1 MRGLLELMK
10 LYESDEENIEF
21 LRGSFKFI
29 NFYVSDIDPTE
40 LLRDSFKII
49 DSIEFLRD
57 KF

>member
-1 MRGLLELMK
+1 MK
-10 LYESDEENIEF
+10 LYESDEEKIEF